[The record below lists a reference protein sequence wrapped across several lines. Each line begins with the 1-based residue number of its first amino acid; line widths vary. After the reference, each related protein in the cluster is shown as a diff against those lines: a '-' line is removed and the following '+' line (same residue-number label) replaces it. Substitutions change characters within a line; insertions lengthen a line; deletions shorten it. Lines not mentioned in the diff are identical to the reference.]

1 MDFSK
6 NHTQKQDS
14 RIMLGDLTFFAKFAG
29 CLWKNLKLT
38 NMAKEIKNENAE
50 AVVEAISKT
59 EKFFNENGKL
69 LGGIVLGLAV
79 VAAAVFGW
87 YKFAYQ
93 AAVEEAQGQMMI
105 AEENFRAADYELA
118 LNGDGNVLGFAQ
130 IIDEYGA
137 KAGKSVYFYAGVCE
151 LQLGNWDLA
160 IKYLE
165 SYKGTDEIL
174 KARALACI
182 GDAYV
187 GLENY
192 QAAVN
197 YFKKAAAVVNNMYA
211 AGYLLKAG
219 IVSEKLG
226 DNAAALGFYETIKD
240 QYPQS
245 MEAYEVDK
253 YIGRVENK

>member
-1 MDFSK
+1 
-6 NHTQKQDS
+6 
-14 RIMLGDLTFFAKFAG
+14 
-29 CLWKNLKLT
+29 
-38 NMAKEIKNENAE
+38 MAKEIKKENAE
-50 AVVEAISKT
+50 AVVEAVSKT

-69 LGGIVLGLAV
+69 LSIICVGV
-79 VAAAVFGW
+79 VVVCAAVFCW

-93 AAVEEAQGQMMI
+93 PKVEEAQGQMAA
-105 AEENFRAADYELA
+105 AEQTFRAADYETA

-151 LQLGNWDLA
+151 LQLGNWESA

-165 SYKGTDEIL
+165 AYKGKDEIL
-174 KARALACI
+174 AARATACI

-187 GLENY
+187 GLEDY
-192 QAAVN
+192 KKALG
-197 YFKKAAAVVNNMYA
+197 YFEKAAATVDNVYA

-219 IVSEKLG
+219 AVAEKLG
-226 DNAAALGFYETIKD
+226 DNAKALSFYKKIKD

-245 MEAYEVDK
+245 MEGYDVDK
-253 YIGRVENK
+253 YIGRIENK

>member
-1 MDFSK
+1 
-6 NHTQKQDS
+6 
-14 RIMLGDLTFFAKFAG
+14 MLHLPDIYA
-29 CLWKNLKLT
+29 NLKSN

-50 AVVEAISKT
+50 AVVEAVSKT

-69 LGGIVLGLAV
+69 ISGIVIGLVA
-79 VAAAVFGW
+79 VAAIVFCW

-93 AAVEEAQGQMMI
+93 PAVEEAQGQMAI
-105 AEENFRAADYELA
+105 AEANFRTADYELA

-130 IIDEYGA
+130 IIDEFGA
-137 KAGKSVYFYAGVCE
+137 KAGKAVYFYAGVCE

-160 IKYLE
+160 IDYLQ

-192 QAAVN
+192 AKALG
-197 YFKKAAAVVNNMYA
+197 YFEKAAGVVENIYA
-211 AGYLLKAG
+211 ANYLLKAG
-219 IVSEKLG
+219 VVAEKLG
-226 DNAAALGFYETIKD
+226 QNAKALGFYETIQNK
-240 QYPQS
+240 YPQS
-245 MEAYEVDK
+245 IEGYEIDK
-253 YIGRVENK
+253 YISRVANK

>member
-1 MDFSK
+1 
-6 NHTQKQDS
+6 
-14 RIMLGDLTFFAKFAG
+14 
-29 CLWKNLKLT
+29 
-38 NMAKEIKNENAE
+38 MAKEIKNENVE
-50 AVVEAISKT
+50 AVSKT
-59 EKFFNENGKL
+59 EKFFNENGKV
-69 LGGIVLGLAV
+69 LGGIVAGFAV
-79 VAAAVFGW
+79 VAAIVFCW

-93 AAVEEAQGQMMI
+93 PAVEEAQGQMAV

-118 LNGDGNVLGFAQ
+118 LNGDGNVLGFTQ

-137 KAGKSVYFYAGVCE
+137 KAGKAVYFYAGVCE
-151 LQLGNWDLA
+151 LQLGNYELA
-160 IKYLE
+160 IKDLKA
-165 SYKGTDEIL
+165 YKGTDEIL

-192 QAAVN
+192 AEALV
-197 YFKKAAAVVNNMYA
+197 YFEKAAAVVENMYA

-219 IVSEKLG
+219 AVAEKLG
-226 DNAAALGFYETIKD
+226 ENAKALGFYETIKD

-245 MEAYEVDK
+245 MEAYEIDK

>member
-1 MDFSK
+1 
-6 NHTQKQDS
+6 
-14 RIMLGDLTFFAKFAG
+14 
-29 CLWKNLKLT
+29 
-38 NMAKEIKNENAE
+38 MAKEIKNENAE
-50 AVVEAISKT
+50 AVVEAVSKT

-69 LGGIVLGLAV
+69 LGGILAAFIV
-79 VAAAVFGW
+79 VAAGVFCW

-93 AAVEEAQGQMMI
+93 PAVAEAQGQMAL

-160 IKYLE
+160 IKYLQ
-165 SYKGTDEIL
+165 SYNGKDAIL
-174 KARALACI
+174 KARATACI

-187 GLENY
+187 GLEEY
-192 QAAVN
+192 AKALN
-197 YFKKAAAVVNNMYA
+197 YFEKAAAVVDNMYA

-219 IVSEKLG
+219 IVAEQLGQNEK
-226 DNAAALGFYETIKD
+226 ALGFYETIKENH
-240 QYPQS
+240 PGS
-245 MEAYEVDK
+245 MEAYDIEK
-253 YIGRVENK
+253 YIGRIQNK